1 MVKPNFWQDLPM
13 TSASGMKYRNKVGI
27 AARPPDQFAGSV
39 AGRSEP
45 WASTLPLKCT
55 AQPSDLSCHAERDQ
69 TIRADKL
76 GAVCPESRVVDH
88 DDCDLY
94 LRFQN

>member
-1 MVKPNFWQDLPM
+1 LAG
-13 TSASGMKYRNKVGI
+13 SANDVSYRDECRNKVGI
-27 AARPPDQFAGSV
+27 AARTPDQFAGSV

-45 WASTLPLKCT
+45 WASTLQLKCT
-55 AQPSDLSCHAERDQ
+55 AQPSDLSRHAERDQ

-76 GAVCPESRVVDH
+76 GPVCPESGVVDH